1 MELSIQKLQP
11 TSTYTTSVIRTLP
24 ATDYQSDYFALLPV
38 LRVHGL

>member
-11 TSTYTTSVIRTLP
+11 TLTTSAIRTLP